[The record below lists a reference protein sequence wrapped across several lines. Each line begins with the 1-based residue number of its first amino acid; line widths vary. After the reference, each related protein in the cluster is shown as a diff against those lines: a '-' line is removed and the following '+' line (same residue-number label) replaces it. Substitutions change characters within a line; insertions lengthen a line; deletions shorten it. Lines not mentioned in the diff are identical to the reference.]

1 MARHSFPHDS
11 NHHVDLKLKSELAEH
26 VLDVDLVLV
35 DYSGI
40 ISRFP
45 AAKVWRSTYL
55 LTD

>member
-35 DYSGI
+35 EYSGI

-45 AAKVWRSTYL
+45 AVKVWRSTYL
-55 LTD
+55 LID